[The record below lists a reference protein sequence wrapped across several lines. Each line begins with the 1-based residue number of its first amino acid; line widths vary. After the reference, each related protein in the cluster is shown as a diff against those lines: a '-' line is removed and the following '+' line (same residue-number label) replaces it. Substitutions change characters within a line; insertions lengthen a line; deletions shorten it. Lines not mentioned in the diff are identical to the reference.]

1 MESKASVLIV
11 DDEKYIRDILSRI
24 VQREGYAV
32 TVARDGVEAYNILQK
47 ARFDYVISNI
57 DMPNMSGLELL
68 EKIKSLNRNT
78 RVLLITS
85 RTGDYSPHDV
95 LRAGAD
101 FFITKPFKNAEI
113 ARILRTLEFH
123 RQLKNKQELE
133 TIALT

>member
-32 TVARDGVEAYNILQK
+32 TVARDGVEAFNILQK

-85 RTGDYSPHDV
+85 RTGYYSPHDV